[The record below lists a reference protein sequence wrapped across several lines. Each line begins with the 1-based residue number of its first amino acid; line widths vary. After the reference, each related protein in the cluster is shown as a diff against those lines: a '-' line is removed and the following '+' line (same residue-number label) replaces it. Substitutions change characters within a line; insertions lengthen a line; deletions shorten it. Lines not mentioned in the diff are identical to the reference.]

1 MRRRGAARSLDVARG
16 RGHAA
21 GAMSSR
27 PLLPLAVLLAIHGGL
42 GCARSAA
49 DQDAVEPEEGVSADP
64 QPGDT
69 GDGLDD
75 EVDPEPDASEADAP
89 PPDAADPDAEHI
101 TFDGPEAEPGP
112 ADQVVAPPQR
122 PPMPSM
128 MTDVLKTGPR
138 R

>member
-1 MRRRGAARSLDVARG
+1 MGRRGAARSLDVARG

-21 GAMSSR
+21 SAMSSR
-27 PLLPLAVLLAIHGGL
+27 SLLGLAVFLAMHGGL

-49 DQDAVEPEEGVSADP
+49 DQDAVEPDEGASAEP

-69 GDGLDD
+69 GEGLD
-75 EVDPEPDASEADAP
+75 EEIEPEPDASEPEAP
-89 PPDAADPDAEHI
+89 EPVADPDAEHI
-101 TFDGPEAEPGP
+101 TFDGPDAEPGP